1 MGSVQQTGGTVRC
14 RVWEDVEDTGENEG
28 SVGRGWLCRR
38 GRDEIQV
45 ADWPVGRHPEIE
57 RHRKVEHGSL
67 DRGDGRMDNGLVDKD
82 LGRKSIRY
90 SLSKSG
96 LALTWICPL
105 TSTVVLRRSNTM
117 EHRHEEDLK
126 RPKISL
132 LSGGVRVPKPSIQAH

>member
-1 MGSVQQTGGTVRC
+1 M
-14 RVWEDVEDTGENEG
+14 
-28 SVGRGWLCRR
+28 
-38 GRDEIQV
+38 

-90 SLSKSG
+90 SSSKLG
-96 LALTWICPL
+96 LALTRFCSL
-105 TSTVVLRRSNTM
+105 MSTVVLRRSNTM
-117 EHRHEEDLK
+117 EHRHEEDPK

-132 LSGGVRVPKPSIQAH
+132 LSGGVRVLNFSIQAH